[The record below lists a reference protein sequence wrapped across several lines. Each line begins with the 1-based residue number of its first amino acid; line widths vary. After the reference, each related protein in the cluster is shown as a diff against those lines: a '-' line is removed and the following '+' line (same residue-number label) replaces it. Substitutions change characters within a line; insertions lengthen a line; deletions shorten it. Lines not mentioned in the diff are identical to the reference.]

1 MPSRYRCLVL
11 PLVLGGLLAAPLRG
25 QNPADTSVANAI
37 QLLRSDVRA
46 DKATIIGRALAL
58 SDSQSAVFWPLYR
71 EYEAETAKLNDERV
85 QLIRDYIA
93 AYDTLTD
100 KHAHSLMER
109 ALDLD
114 QRRAKLAKNQYG
126 KFSKKLPAKT
136 VAHFFQLNNFLNRVV
151 ELQVLAAL
159 PEIR

>member
-1 MPSRYRCLVL
+1 MPARHRYLVL
-11 PLVLGGLLAAPLRG
+11 PLVLCGLFAPLQAQSPR
-25 QNPADTSVANAI
+25 DTSVANAI
-37 QLLRSDVRA
+37 QLMRSDVRA

-58 SDSQSAVFWPLYR
+58 PDSQATIFWPLYR
-71 EYEAETAKLNDERV
+71 EYETETAKLNDERV
-85 QLIRDYIA
+85 QLIRDYVA
-93 AYDTLTD
+93 GYDSLND
-100 KHAHSLMER
+100 SHARSLMER

-114 QRRAKLAKNQYG
+114 QRRAKLARDQYG
-126 KFSKKLPAKT
+126 KFIKRLPAKT